1 MGYLIT
7 FENSNQK
14 IMKKI
19 LFSLLLA
26 FPFSLFSQCP
36 EQVGLQLYSFRN
48 EIPKD
53 VPGTI
58 AKIAAMGFKKVEFSG
73 TYGLS
78 LVDYKKL
85 MDQHGLKV
93 IAVGAD
99 FGELQDPVKRKE
111 IMDRAKFL
119 GSTYIITY
127 WIGHKG
133 NEFGISDVEKTVQV
147 FNEAGKEFSKNGYQF
162 LYHVHGYEFRPYK
175 LGYLMDELIQKTD
188 PKYVNYEMDIY
199 WVFHPG
205 HNPAL
210 WLQKY
215 PTRWK
220 ALHIKDRR
228 IGTPGNQFGSSD
240 VENDVTVGTGEL
252 NMKDIME
259 IAKKNGI
266 KHYMIEDESSRS
278 MQQVPETVKFLSSF
292 F

>member
-36 EQVGLQLYSFRN
+36 EQVGVQLYSFRN

-53 VPGTI
+53 IPGTI

-99 FGELQDPVKRKE
+99 FEELQNPIKRKE

-188 PKYVNYEMDIY
+188 PKYVKYEI
-199 WVFHPG
+199 
-205 HNPAL
+205 
-210 WLQKY
+210 
-215 PTRWK
+215 
-220 ALHIKDRR
+220 
-228 IGTPGNQFGSSD
+228 
-240 VENDVTVGTGEL
+240 L
-252 NMKDIME
+252 NTTE
-259 IAKKNGI
+259 I
-266 KHYMIEDESSRS
+266 
-278 MQQVPETVKFLSSF
+278 
-292 F
+292 